1 MYGPYAVTSSR
12 RATIAWT
19 LAAKSFVHKD
29 IVHRL
34 FKFVCEL
41 GFELW
46 GLKGLIFRLAAES
59 SQQNPSRLEEVD
71 DETGPA
77 V

>member
-41 GFELW
+41 RVF
-46 GLKGLIFRLAAES
+46 F
-59 SQQNPSRLEEVD
+59 D
-71 DETGPA
+71 DFTAFP
-77 V
+77 